1 MASENVRDMA
11 VGIAVNADSNPI
23 IRINRQM
30 NNTRRNAMGVN
41 RSVTSMGQSFRDT
54 HRGMIDESQALAK
67 QVDRQSAL
75 IRQLAKT
82 TGASATQMAD
92 DWRDMSDETKKSLI
106 RNHNDMR
113 KYRQQLMGVEGDMM
127 KLSNQMG
134 HYTGTTN
141 DFMKE
146 INALG
151 KQHKTISD
159 QMINANLSVRKSYIQ
174 QAATVMNLSTTSSKI
189 TKVYDESNN
198 ALYKVNKPLLAVTDS
213 MERLARQGDPVVIA
227 LKQLGPN
234 ASMKELQDRI
244 NLINTGLMRQQ
255 ALLMIM
261 GTAWVGFT
269 AIVARAAMGPDVVEN
284 LAAQA
289 QAWADYTDALKQRT
303 SEIYNTFGLFEQV
316 QIQATNPRQLYL
328 NLQQQLKVM
337 QSWQSN
343 LATLAQKGLDQGFIA
358 ELRKMGPSAAGEIAA
373 LTQMSDKGLNEY
385 VGMWRQKHQLA
396 RTAATTELEQLRQE
410 TAAKVQ
416 ALKDSLKPLG
426 VAVYEFKN
434 VWASALA
441 PFVDFWGLLASYVVK
456 AGTKVGEF
464 VQRLNEISPW
474 ITKLAGMFLYL
485 FSTMMVILSPLAI
498 GIGLLGGMRASFT
511 ALFMIIKP
519 FVLGFA
525 SVAGTAAVVSL
536 ALIGV
541 GAALYLLWTRSET
554 FRNAVISGWESI
566 KQAAISVYGF
576 LKPYILQAFDA
587 IVSFGQQ
594 KLTQLRQFWNEN
606 GAQILQAAKNFF
618 TPIVVI
624 VRSVMNSAWSIMKFI
639 WPAVLFLIKSVWSN
653 IKGVIDGGL
662 KVILGVV
669 KLFSSLFTGDFRG
682 MWEATKQIFF
692 GAIQFIWNFVQLTF
706 YGKLLSVGKTF
717 ILAFRSGFSALWAGL
732 KGIFV
737 SGVTNVRNF
746 FVNGFNWLR
755 NFSNNIVSS
764 MTTGI
769 ATRFLNMV
777 NNTRKLFTILRAYGD
792 SIFKAMWGAIRGTV
806 SNIVTGVRT
815 GFTTMKNRAV
825 EIATSLKT
833 TVMNRFTDIVNAA
846 KKLPS
851 RIGDGIK
858 AMAKGAMSGV
868 KALANTLAAGLESV
882 LNKITQDGIN
892 KVLSKLG
899 VDKKYQIPKFDIP
912 RYAQGTKGH
921 GHPGGLALLG
931 DGRGS
936 NAGPE
941 LYRTPRGDVGLSPSR
956 DTVMNLPK
964 GTQVLSATNTRKV
977 LSGMPAYDQGNTTVG
992 DFMAGAGNAIKD
1004 KVATTTSKVK
1014 DFAFDVWDY
1023 ASDPSM
1029 LMNKVFD
1036 TFNLKVPNVS
1046 GAFGQ
1051 LATGAVS
1058 KLKSGAIDYV
1068 KSKIG
1073 SLLDFGG
1080 GFAGGMEKD
1089 PHKIGAGAGKG
1100 GMMRYVEYWYNQVKD
1115 RFGKTN
1121 FMGGYNNRNV
1131 RGGSSKSMHAYGRAF
1146 DIGGS
1151 HETMSKIAEYLR
1163 TTASNLQYVIYN
1175 RKIAGPGQ
1183 GKSWRKY
1190 NGVNPHTDH
1199 VHADFKAVSTGGGAM
1214 ANIKGGV
1221 AAWRPYIIK
1230 AAQQM
1235 KEAVTPAQIQ
1245 GILAQIDRE
1254 SDGNQTIRQSSAV
1267 KDINMRNN
1275 NPALG
1280 LLQYIPQTFRKYM
1293 MPGHTNILSGF
1304 DQLLAFFNNT
1314 NWRKDLPYGKRGW
1327 GPTGARKYY
1336 RGGRVAS
1343 RNPVWVGE
1351 NGPEIAQ
1358 FPGGTKI
1365 INNRDSMAMAGSY
1378 DAPSASSGGSAGGNI
1393 YINKVEIVVQGKAT
1407 KEDGYAAAEGFTEKM
1422 NEYFG
1427 GLSRQMSFNKEG

>member
-1 MASENVRDMA
+1 MASENARDMA

-23 IRINRQM
+23 IRINREM

-41 RSVTSMGQSFRDT
+41 RSVAGMGQSFRNT
-54 HRGMIDESQALAK
+54 HREMIDESQAFVK
-67 QVDRQSAL
+67 QADRQSAL
-75 IRQLAKT
+75 IRNLAKT
-82 TGASATQMAD
+82 MGSSATQLAD
-92 DWRDMSDETKKSLI
+92 NWRDMSDEMKKSLI

-113 KYRQQLMGVEGDMM
+113 KYRQQLMGVEGDMW

-134 HYTGTTN
+134 HYKGTTN
-141 DFMKE
+141 DFMSEVNK
-146 INALG
+146 LG
-151 KQHKTISD
+151 KEHKKISE
-159 QMINANLSVRKSYIQ
+159 QMINSNVSLRQSYIQ

-189 TKVYDESNN
+189 TKVYDDTNN
-198 ALYKVNKPLLAVTDS
+198 ALYRVNKPLLAVTDG
-213 MERLARQGDPVVIA
+213 MERLAKQGNPVVIA

-244 NLINTGLMRQQ
+244 NLINTGIMRQQ
-255 ALLMIM
+255 MLLMVM
-261 GTAWVGFT
+261 GAAWIGFT
-269 AIVARAAMGPDVVEN
+269 AIVARTAMGPDVEKN
-284 LAAQA
+284 LQAQA
-289 QAWADYTDALKQRT
+289 QAWADYRQAVDQRT
-303 SEIYNTFGLFEQV
+303 QEIANTFGLFEQV
-316 QIQATNPRQLYL
+316 QMQATNPRQLYL
-328 NLQQQLKVM
+328 NLQQQIKIM
-337 QSWQSN
+337 QGWQTN
-343 LATLAQKGLDQGFIA
+343 LSTLAQKGVDQGFIA

-385 VGMWRQKHQLA
+385 VAMWKEKHQLA
-396 RTAATTELEQLRQE
+396 RTAATTELEKLRQE
-410 TAAKVQ
+410 TVAKVQ
-416 ALKDSLKPLG
+416 GLKDSLKPLG

-441 PFVDFWGLLASYVVK
+441 PFVEFWGQMASYVVK

-464 VQRLNEISPW
+464 VQKLNDISPW
-474 ITKLAGMFLYL
+474 ITKIAGMFAFLAT
-485 FSTMMVILSPLAI
+485 TMVLILTPMAI
-498 GIGLLGGMRASFT
+498 GIGYIAGMKVAF
-511 ALFMIIKP
+511 AAAWMAIKP
-519 FVLGFA
+519 FAIGLA
-525 SVAGTAAVVSL
+525 SVGGTAMLVAGGVI
-536 ALIGV
+536 AL

-554 FRNAVISGWESI
+554 FRTAVISGWESI
-566 KQAAISVYGF
+566 KQSAISVYGF
-576 LKPYILQAFDA
+576 LKPYILQAFEA

-594 KLTQLRQFWNEN
+594 KLTQLRQFWDEN
-606 GAQILQAAKNFF
+606 GQQIFQAVKNIW
-618 TPIVVI
+618 TPIGAVI
-624 VRSVMNSAWSIMKFI
+624 KTVLGAVWSVMKFV
-639 WPAVLFLIKSVWSN
+639 WPAVLFLIKSVWNN

-669 KLFSSLFTGDFRG
+669 KLFSSIFTGDFGG
-682 MWEATKQIFF
+682 MWEAVKQIFS
-692 GAIQFIWNFVQLTF
+692 GAVQFIWNFVQLTF
-706 YGKLLSVGKTF
+706 YGKLLGAGKTF
-717 ILAFRSGFSALWAGL
+717 IMAFRSGFTTMWT
-732 KGIFV
+732 GIKSIFT

-764 MTTGI
+764 MTSGI
-769 ATRFLNMV
+769 ATRFMNMV

-846 KKLPS
+846 KNLPK

-921 GHPGGLALLG
+921 PGGPALLG
-931 DGRGS
+931 DGRGT

-941 LYRTPRGDVGLSPSR
+941 LYRTPQGKVGLSPA
-956 DTVMNLPK
+956 TNTIMNLPK

-977 LSGMPAYDQGNTTVG
+977 LGGMPAYNQGNTTVG
-992 DFMAGAGNAIKD
+992 DFMAGAGNAIRD
-1004 KVATTTSKVK
+1004 KVATAATKAK

-1023 ASDPSM
+1023 ASDPGM

-1051 LATGAVS
+1051 VASGAVS
-1058 KLKSGAIDYV
+1058 KVKDGAIEYV

-1073 SLLDFGG
+1073 SLMDFGG
-1080 GFAGGMEKD
+1080 GFTGGMEKD

-1121 FMGGYNNRNV
+1121 FMGGFNNRNV
-1131 RGGSSKSMHAYGRAF
+1131 RGGSSKSMHSYGRAF

-1163 TTASNLQYVIYN
+1163 TTATNLQYVIYN
-1175 RKIAGPGQ
+1175 HKIAGPGQ
-1183 GKSWRKY
+1183 GKPWRNY
-1190 NGVNPHTDH
+1190 DGVNPHTDH
-1199 VHADFKAVSTGGGAM
+1199 VHADFKAVSTGGGAI
-1214 ANIKGGV
+1214 ANIKGGA
-1221 AAWRPYIIK
+1221 AAWRSAILK
-1230 AAQQM
+1230 AAGQM
-1235 KEAVTPAQIQ
+1235 KEPVTSAQVDGIIAQIH
-1245 GILAQIDRE
+1245 RE
-1254 SDGNQTIRQSSAV
+1254 SKGNQTIFQDSRV
-1267 KDINMRNN
+1267 NDINMRNG
-1275 NPALG
+1275 NPARG
-1280 LLQYIPQTFRKYM
+1280 LLQYIPQTFKKYM

-1304 DQLLAFFNNT
+1304 DQLMAFFNNT
-1314 NWRKDLPYGKRGW
+1314 NWRKDLPYGRRGW

-1336 RGGRVAS
+1336 RGGRIAS

-1365 INNRDSMAMAGSY
+1365 TSNRDSMAMAGSY
-1378 DAPSASSGGSAGGNI
+1378 DSSGTSTGSPTGGNI
-1393 YINKVEIVVQGKAT
+1393 YINKVEVIVQGKAT
-1407 KEDGYAAAEGFTEKM
+1407 KEDGYAAAEGFAEKM

-1427 GLSRQMSFNKEG
+1427 GLNRIMPMNREG